1 MNNFIEAAK
10 QLSGAYNLFFRW
22 LLIFHSLLQN
32 SAPFSKIFS
41 ISFYCLNVRKD
52 LFIFY
57 NFSSFRLSGNW
68 ALHMSLKIVRAWAWG
83 DRIPDCSAKMHE
95 RILISRGGSSS
106 NQFKTKSVLKSL
118 QFDSKLCTMYK
129 KYRLC
134 LLALET
140 KMLKGNQLYLQID
153 PITLKRKNLISW
165 LRMDMFRG
173 CLVCNFK
180 QPFSVFKQHFT
191 HFNVLFH
198 PHVFPQMFSNNKFQF
213 LNTCT
218 KRTLKL

>member
-1 MNNFIEAAK
+1 
-10 QLSGAYNLFFRW
+10 
-22 LLIFHSLLQN
+22 
-32 SAPFSKIFS
+32 
-41 ISFYCLNVRKD
+41 
-52 LFIFY
+52 
-57 NFSSFRLSGNW
+57 
-68 ALHMSLKIVRAWAWG
+68 MSLKIVRAWAWG

-165 LRMDMFRG
+165 LRMDMFNGPKECR
-173 CLVCNFK
+173 LSFVSDRMYSVVSTFLIHYEKLEAILNR
-180 QPFSVFKQHFT
+180 QPQVTLEIQRIGLLYPSD
-191 HFNVLFH
+191 
-198 PHVFPQMFSNNKFQF
+198 QF
-213 LNTCT
+213 WVVHWGHQDYFA
-218 KRTLKL
+218 